1 MKFSKKLKH
10 RIKWKEIDLTEEN
23 AKVTIDH
30 FRIILKKSA
39 LMARHSTKLDPFK
52 AKLV

>member
-10 RIKWKEIDLTEEN
+10 KIKWKEIDASEEN

-39 LMARHSTKLDPFK
+39 LMARNSIKFDPFK